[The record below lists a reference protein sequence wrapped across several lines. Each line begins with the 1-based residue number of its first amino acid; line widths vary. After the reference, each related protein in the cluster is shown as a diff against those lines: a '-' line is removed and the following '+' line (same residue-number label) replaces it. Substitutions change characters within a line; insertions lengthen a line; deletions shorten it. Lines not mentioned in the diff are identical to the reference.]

1 MDYRV
6 MRLDPRSVTPVDIT
20 FAADTLTINL
30 PQRSYNS
37 GCPYFLRL
45 DVPIPTDATIG
56 ALVVVTIGEGT
67 VEYPLLD
74 CMGVQITAERL
85 RTGYSYPVAVVGTNA
100 NGAFKVIS
108 PLIYR
113 KYNAAVSLDGTAPA
127 AEGGGA
133 GG

>member
-6 MRLDPRSVTPVDIT
+6 MRLDPRSVTPVEIT

-37 GCPYFLRL
+37 GGPYFLRL
-45 DVPIPTDATIG
+45 DAEIPTDATIG
-56 ALVVVTIGEGT
+56 ALVVITIGEGT

-74 CMGVQITAERL
+74 CQGVQITAERL
-85 RTGYSYPVAVVGTNA
+85 RSGYSYPIAVVGTNA
-100 NGAFKVIS
+100 NGAFKIIS

-127 AEGGGA
+127 TEGGGA

>member
-6 MRLDPRSVTPVDIT
+6 MRIDPRSVTPDEVT
-20 FAADTLTINL
+20 FADDTLTINL

-45 DVPIPTDATIG
+45 IDEIPAETTIG
-56 ALVVVTIGEGT
+56 SLVVITIGTGT

-74 CMGVQITAERL
+74 CQGVQVTAERL
-85 RTGYSYPVAVVGTNA
+85 RAGYSYPVAVVGTA
-100 NGAFKVIS
+100 TNGAFRIVA
-108 PLIYR
+108 PLCFSR
-113 KYNAAVSLDGTAPA
+113 FRAAISLDGTDPA
-127 AEGGGA
+127 AEGGGD